1 MITYDPF
8 WGTLKE
14 NKISTYALIK
24 KYNISSSLIHRLRHN
39 LPINTVTINDLCTIL
54 KCDVENVLCFKPD
67 DNNSDECLKR

>member
-1 MITYDPF
+1 MITYEPF
-8 WGTLKE
+8 WKTLEE

-54 KCDVENVLCFKPD
+54 QCNVEKVICFKPED
-67 DNNSDECLKR
+67 DKQD